1 MTIVW
6 KDSADKHG
14 VPREDALHAMLN
26 PSLYVEHFDDP
37 RVPGASR
44 PDLWIGPPRQLG
56 GPLLEIMGER
66 VPPREVVV
74 FHVMIARAKHLARI
88 EESE

>member
-1 MTIVW
+1 MAITW
-6 KDSADKHG
+6 TDSADKHG

-26 PSLYVEHFDDP
+26 PYLYIEEFDDP

-44 PDLWIGPPRQLG
+44 PDLWIGPPRQVG
-56 GPLLEIMGER
+56 GPLIEVMGER
-66 VPPREVVV
+66 VPPRGVVV
-74 FHVMIARAKHLARI
+74 FHVMIARDKHLARL